1 MEPGNMYGIKTTII
15 IFVLACYSAKQL
27 HAQAFTG
34 PDTVSVK
41 SGTLTLK
48 ALLWHPTGRG
58 PFPTIIFCH
67 GSYGGDDTI
76 HDPVQ
81 QTSLLGPVFAKKGYI
96 FLSLFRRG
104 IGLSQGQGEGIGE
117 IMYNAFKQKGQEERN
132 KVQLQQLQT
141 DQLQDMISGLKFL
154 RRRQDVDTNRMA
166 VAGHSFGGSL
176 ALLVAEHEPGLKA
189 VILFAAAGYSL
200 NLSPQ
205 LRTRLTN
212 AGKNI
217 TAPIMIIHAENDY
230 STTPGYA
237 LDSVMNKFNNP
248 HLLKIYPKF
257 GNSTSE
263 GHNIIFLSPETWE
276 IDVFKFLGDNLQH

>member
-1 MEPGNMYGIKTTII
+1 MIKATII
-15 IFVLACYSAKQL
+15 SFILTCCSVKQI
-27 HAQAFTG
+27 HTQDFTK
-34 PDTVSVK
+34 PDTVFVQSFNV
-41 SGTLTLK
+41 TLK
-48 ALLWHPTGRG
+48 GLLWRPEGSG

-104 IGLSQGQGEGIGE
+104 IGLSQGQGKSIGE

-141 DQLQDMISGLKFL
+141 DQLEDMMSGLRFL
-154 RRRQDVDTNRMA
+154 RKRQDVDTNRIA

-176 ALLVAEHEPGLKA
+176 ALLLAEHEPRLKA
-189 VILFAAAGYSL
+189 VVVFAAAGYSWDR
-200 NLSPQ
+200 SPR
-205 LRTRLTN
+205 LRERLIT
-212 AGKNI
+212 AVKNI
-217 TAPIMIIHAENDY
+217 SVPIMMIHAQNDY
-230 STTPGYA
+230 SINPGYA
-237 LDSVMNKFNNP
+237 LDSVMNKFNKP

-257 GNSTSE
+257 GNSVNE
-263 GHNIIFLSPETWE
+263 GHGLIFLSTETWE
-276 IDVFKFLGDNLQH
+276 ADVFKFLDKNLLR